1 MGQIRVL
8 VFTEV
13 VMSGK
18 PIIRS
23 ISGLCRKDGRGLSLR
38 KVRVA
43 GCKGARESVRCLYFA
58 PVPFLEVLV
67 NDM

>member
-23 ISGLCRKDGRGLSLR
+23 ISGLCRKDGRGLSLKKSGLR
-38 KVRVA
+38 AANALGKACVVFFCSSAVLR
-43 GCKGARESVRCLYFA
+43 SVG
-58 PVPFLEVLV
+58 E
-67 NDM
+67 